1 MMREEAS
8 QKVTAHHLGR
18 PAYLYVRQ
26 STVRQVFE
34 NTESSERQYAL
45 RRRAIALGWPDE
57 QIVVVDCDQGHSAA
71 SVADREGF
79 QKLVG
84 EVSLAR
90 VGIVMGLEVSR
101 LARNS
106 SDWHRLLEMCAL
118 TETLILDEDGV
129 YDPTHFNDRLLLGLK
144 GTMSEAELH
153 VLRARLRGG
162 LLNKAQRGDLPLR
175 LPVGFVLGPDRRV
188 VLDPDAQVQGSIR
201 LLFEVFARVGSA
213 HGVAKHFREHG
224 LPFPT
229 RVHTGPCRGDLVW
242 LPLGESRA
250 LHVLRNPRY
259 AGAYAFGK
267 SATRR
272 TGDGRTIFQ
281 VLPRDRWH
289 TLIPGAHDGYITWP
303 QYEQHQQQIADNAQ
317 ALGADRRL
325 FVPREG
331 PALLQGLAVCG
342 RCGNP
347 MSVRYH
353 ARRGGVSPDYVC
365 RGMRSTLATP
375 MCQALSGAAID
386 QAIGDLLIAVMSPVA
401 LEVTV
406 AVEQELRARAAEADQ
421 LRRQQVDRARYEA
434 ELARR
439 RYMQVDPANRLVADA
454 LEADW
459 NTRLRTLAAAQEDY
473 ERRRAADPV
482 ALDAQLQAQILAL
495 ARDFPRLWRDPST
508 PDRERKRL
516 ARLLLEDVTLL
527 KGATAVAVH
536 ARFKGGATHS
546 LTLPRAKAA
555 WEEHQTRHEVVAL
568 IDRLLDEH
576 TDGEAAAILN
586 ARGLVS
592 GTGKPFS
599 GDRVATI
606 RRAYRLKDR
615 ATRLRAAGLVSLDEV
630 AETFGVKPWVIKSR
644 RLKGQLPITSLRLDD
659 QGQYM
664 YERPA
669 PGTSLH
675 CRRSP
680 ARAEEVQNA

>member
-1 MMREEAS
+1 MQEAS
-8 QKVTAHHLGR
+8 QKVSAHHLGR
-18 PAYLYVRQ
+18 DAYLYVRQ

-45 RRRAIALGWPDE
+45 RRRAVALGWPEE

-71 SVADREGF
+71 SVGDREGF

-84 EVSLAR
+84 EVGMAR

-106 SDWHRLLEMCAL
+106 SDWHRLLEICAL

-153 VLRARLRGG
+153 VLHARLRGG
-162 LLNKAQRGDLPLR
+162 LLNKAQRGELSLR
-175 LPVGFVLGPDRRV
+175 LPVGFVDGSDGRV

-201 LLFEVFARVGSA
+201 LLFEVFARLGSA
-213 HGVAKHFREHG
+213 HGVVKHFREHG

-229 RVHTGPCRGDLVW
+229 RIHTGPCRGDLVW

-267 SATRR
+267 SATHR
-272 TGDGRTIFQ
+272 TGGGRAIFR
-281 VLPRDRWH
+281 VLPRERWH
-289 TLIPGAHDGYITWP
+289 TLIPGAHEGYITWP
-303 QYEQHQQQIADNAQ
+303 QYEHNQRQVADNACVR
-317 ALGADRRL
+317 GADRRL

-365 RGMRSTLATP
+365 AGLRSTLATP
-375 MCQALSGAAID
+375 KCQAISGADID
-386 QAIGDLLIAVMSPVA
+386 RAIGDLLIEVMTPVA
-401 LEVTV
+401 LEVTL
-406 AVEQELRARAAEADQ
+406 AVEQELRVRADEADQ

-439 RYMQVDPANRLVADA
+439 RYMQVDPDHRLVADA
-454 LEADW
+454 LEGEW
-459 NTRLRTLAAAQEDY
+459 NNRLRALATAQEEY

-482 ALDAQLQAQILAL
+482 ALDAQLQAEILAL

-516 ARLLLEDVTLL
+516 ARLMLEDVTLI
-527 KGATAVAVH
+527 KGVDVAVH
-536 ARFKGGATHS
+536 VRFKGGTTSS
-546 LTLPRAKAA
+546 LTRPRAKAS
-555 WEEHQTRHEVVAL
+555 WEEHQTRQEVVAL

-615 ATRLRAAGLVSLDEV
+615 GTRLREAGMLSLDEV
-630 AETFGVKPWVIKSR
+630 AERLGVNTWVIKSR
-644 RLKGQLPITSLRLDD
+644 RLRGQLPIGSHRLDD

-680 ARAEEVQNA
+680 ARLEEVQNA

>member
-1 MMREEAS
+1 MMMDAG
-8 QKVTAHHLGR
+8 QKVRAHHLGR
-18 PAYLYVRQ
+18 KAYLYVRQ

-45 RRRAIALGWPDE
+45 RGRALALGWPADH
-57 QIVVVDCDQGHSAA
+57 IVVVDCDQGQSAA
-71 SVADREGF
+71 SVADRAGF
-79 QKLVG
+79 QQLVG
-84 EVSLAR
+84 EVGMAR

-106 SDWHRLLEMCAL
+106 SDGHRLLEICAL

-162 LLNKAQRGDLPLR
+162 ILNKAQRGALQLR
-175 LPVGFVLGPDRRV
+175 LPVGLVDGPDGRV
-188 VLDPDAQVQGSIR
+188 VLDPDAQVQDSIR
-201 LLFEVFARVGSA
+201 LLFEVFARTGSA
-213 HGVAKHFREHG
+213 HGTVKHFREHG

-229 RVHTGPCRGDLVW
+229 RIHTGPCRGDLVW

-272 TGDGRTIFQ
+272 TGDGRHTFQ
-281 VLPRDRWH
+281 VLPRERWH
-289 TLIPGAHDGYITWP
+289 ALIPGAHAGYIAWA
-303 QYEQHQQQIADNAQ
+303 QYEQHQRQLADNAQ
-317 ALGADRRL
+317 ARGGDRRT

-353 ARRGGVSPDYVC
+353 VRRGRVSPDYVC
-365 RGMRSTLATP
+365 AGLRSTLATP
-375 MCQALSGAAID
+375 TCQAISGADID
-386 QAIGDLLIAVMSPVA
+386 RAMGDLLIEVMTPVA
-401 LEVTV
+401 LEVTL
-406 AVEQELRARAAEADQ
+406 AVEQELRVRADEADG
-421 LRRQQVDRARYEA
+421 LRRKQVDRARYEA

-439 RYMQVDPANRLVADA
+439 RYMHVDPDNRLVADA
-454 LEADW
+454 LEGEW
-459 NTRLRTLAAAQEDY
+459 NNRLRALATAQEEY
-473 ERRRAADPV
+473 ERRREADPLT
-482 ALDAQLQAQILAL
+482 LDAQLRARVLAL

-508 PDRERKRL
+508 PDRERKRM
-516 ARLLLEDVTLL
+516 ARLMLEDVTLL
-527 KGATAVAVH
+527 KGPDVAVQV
-536 ARFKGGATHS
+536 RFKGGATRS
-546 LTLPRAKAA
+546 LTVPRAKAS
-555 WEEHQTRHEVVAL
+555 WEEHQTRQDVVAL
-568 IDRLLDEH
+568 IDRLLDAH
-576 TDGEAAAILN
+576 TDGEAAALLN

-592 GTGKPFS
+592 GTGKSFS
-599 GDRVATI
+599 GHRVATI

-615 ATRLRAAGLVSLDEV
+615 GTRLREAGMLSLDEV
-630 AETFGVKPWVIKSR
+630 AERLGVNPWVIKSR
-644 RLKGQLPITSLRLDD
+644 RLRGQLPLRRYRLDD

-669 PGTSLH
+669 PGTSLQ

-680 ARAEEVQNA
+680 ARTEEVQHA

>member
-1 MMREEAS
+1 MMMDAG
-8 QKVTAHHLGR
+8 QKVRAHHLGR
-18 PAYLYVRQ
+18 KAYLYVRQ

-45 RRRAIALGWPDE
+45 RGRALALGWPADH
-57 QIVVVDCDQGHSAA
+57 IVVVDCDQGQSAA
-71 SVADREGF
+71 SVADRAGF
-79 QKLVG
+79 QQLVG
-84 EVSLAR
+84 EVGMAR

-106 SDWHRLLEMCAL
+106 SDWHRLLEICAL

-162 LLNKAQRGDLPLR
+162 ILNKAQRGALQLR
-175 LPVGFVLGPDRRV
+175 LPVGLVDGPDGRV
-188 VLDPDAQVQGSIR
+188 VLDPDAQVQDSIR
-201 LLFEVFARVGSA
+201 LLFEVFARTGSA
-213 HGVAKHFREHG
+213 HGTVKHFREHG

-229 RVHTGPCRGDLVW
+229 RIHTGPCRGDLVW

-267 SATRR
+267 SSTRR
-272 TGDGRTIFQ
+272 TGDGRHTFQ
-281 VLPRDRWH
+281 VLPRERWH
-289 TLIPGAHDGYITWP
+289 ALIPGAHAGYIAWP
-303 QYEQHQQQIADNAQ
+303 QYEQHQRQLADNAQ
-317 ALGADRRL
+317 ARGADRRTC
-325 FVPREG
+325 VPREG

-353 ARRGGVSPDYVC
+353 VRRGSVSPDYVC
-365 RGMRSTLATP
+365 AGMRSTLATP
-375 MCQALSGAAID
+375 TCQAISGADID
-386 QAIGDLLIAVMSPVA
+386 RAMGALLIAVITPVA
-401 LEVTV
+401 LEVTL
-406 AVEQELRARAAEADQ
+406 AVEQELRVRADEADG
-421 LRRQQVDRARYEA
+421 LRRKQVDRARYEA

-439 RYMQVDPANRLVADA
+439 RYMHVDPDNRLVAEA
-454 LEADW
+454 LEGEW
-459 NTRLRTLAAAQEDY
+459 NNRLRALATAQEEY
-473 ERRRAADPV
+473 ERRREADPLT
-482 ALDAQLQAQILAL
+482 LDAQLRARVLAL

-508 PDRERKRL
+508 PDRERKRM
-516 ARLLLEDVTLL
+516 ARLILEDVTLL
-527 KGATAVAVH
+527 KGADVAVQV
-536 ARFKGGATHS
+536 RFKGGATRS
-546 LTLPRAKAA
+546 LTVPRAKAS
-555 WEEHQTRHEVVAL
+555 WEERQTRQEVVRL

-576 TDGEAAAILN
+576 TDGEVAAILN

-599 GDRVATI
+599 GDRVATV

-615 ATRLRAAGLVSLDEV
+615 GTRLRDAGLLSLDEI
-630 AETFGVKPWVIKSR
+630 AETLGVNTWVIKSR
-644 RLKGQLPITSLRLDD
+644 RLKGQLPIGSHRVDD

-664 YERPA
+664 YEQPA
-669 PGTSLH
+669 PGTSLQ

-680 ARAEEVQNA
+680 ARTEEVQNA

>member
-1 MMREEAS
+1 MMMEAG
-8 QKVTAHHLGR
+8 QKVRAHHLGR
-18 PAYLYVRQ
+18 KAYLYVRQ

-45 RRRAIALGWPDE
+45 RGRALALGWPAE
-57 QIVVVDCDQGHSAA
+57 QIVVVDRDQGQSAA
-71 SVADREGF
+71 SVADRAGF
-79 QKLVG
+79 QQLVG
-84 EVSLAR
+84 EVGMAR

-106 SDWHRLLEMCAL
+106 SDWHRLLEICAL

-162 LLNKAQRGDLPLR
+162 ILDKAQRGALQLR
-175 LPVGFVLGPDRRV
+175 LPVGLVDGPDGRV
-188 VLDPDAQVQGSIR
+188 VLDPDAQVQDSIR
-201 LLFEVFARVGSA
+201 LLFEVFARTGSA
-213 HGVAKHFREHG
+213 HGTVKHFREHG

-229 RVHTGPCRGDLVW
+229 RIHTGPCRGDLVW

-267 SATRR
+267 SSTRR
-272 TGDGRTIFQ
+272 TGEGRPTFQ
-281 VLPRDRWH
+281 VLPRERWH
-289 TLIPGAHDGYITWP
+289 ALIPGAHEGYIAWP
-303 QYEQHQQQIADNAQ
+303 QYEQHQRQLADNAQ
-317 ALGADRRL
+317 ARGADRRT

-353 ARRGGVSPDYVC
+353 VRRGSVSPDYMC
-365 RGMRSTLATP
+365 AGMRSTLATP
-375 MCQALSGAAID
+375 KCQAISGADID
-386 QAIGDLLIAVMSPVA
+386 RAMGELLIEVMTPVA
-401 LEVTV
+401 LEVTL
-406 AVEQELRARAAEADQ
+406 AVEQELRVRADEADG

-439 RYMQVDPANRLVADA
+439 RYMQVDPDHRLVADA
-454 LEADW
+454 LEGEW
-459 NTRLRTLAAAQEDY
+459 NNGLRALANAQEEY
-473 ERRRAADPV
+473 ERRREADPLT
-482 ALDAQLQAQILAL
+482 LDAQLRAQILAL
-495 ARDFPRLWRDPST
+495 ARDFPRLWRDPRT
-508 PDRERKRL
+508 PDRERKRM
-516 ARLLLEDVTLL
+516 ARLILEDVTLL
-527 KGATAVAVH
+527 KGADVAVQV
-536 ARFKGGATHS
+536 RFKGGATRS
-546 LTLPRAKAA
+546 LTLPRAKAS
-555 WEEHQTRHEVVAL
+555 WEERQTRQEVVRL

-576 TDGEAAAILN
+576 TDGEVAATLN
-586 ARGLVS
+586 GRGLVS

-615 ATRLRAAGLVSLDEV
+615 GMRLRAAGMVSLDEV
-630 AETFGVKPWVIKSR
+630 AEELGVNTWVIKSR
-644 RLKGQLPITSLRLDD
+644 RLKGQLPIKSHRLDD

-669 PGTSLH
+669 PGTTFQG
-675 CRRSP
+675 RRSP
-680 ARAEEVQNA
+680 ARADEVQNA

>member
-1 MMREEAS
+1 MMMDAG
-8 QKVTAHHLGR
+8 QKVRAHHLGR
-18 PAYLYVRQ
+18 KAYLYVRQ

-45 RRRAIALGWPDE
+45 RGRALALGWPADH
-57 QIVVVDCDQGHSAA
+57 IVVVDCDQGQSAA
-71 SVADREGF
+71 SVADRAGF
-79 QKLVG
+79 QQLVG
-84 EVSLAR
+84 EVGMAR

-106 SDWHRLLEMCAL
+106 SDGHRLLEICAP

-162 LLNKAQRGDLPLR
+162 ILNKAQRGALQLR
-175 LPVGFVLGPDRRV
+175 LPVGLVDGPDGRV
-188 VLDPDAQVQGSIR
+188 VLDPDAQVQDSIR
-201 LLFEVFARVGSA
+201 LLFEVFARTGSA
-213 HGVAKHFREHG
+213 HGTVKHFREHG

-229 RVHTGPCRGDLVW
+229 RIHTGPCRGDLVW

-272 TGDGRTIFQ
+272 TGDGRHTFQ
-281 VLPRDRWH
+281 VLPRERWH
-289 TLIPGAHDGYITWP
+289 ALIPGAHAGYIAWA
-303 QYEQHQQQIADNAQ
+303 QYEQHQRQLADNAQ
-317 ALGADRRL
+317 ARGGDRRT

-353 ARRGGVSPDYVC
+353 VRRGRVSPDYVC
-365 RGMRSTLATP
+365 AGLRSTLATP
-375 MCQALSGAAID
+375 TCQAISGADID
-386 QAIGDLLIAVMSPVA
+386 RAMGDLLIEVMTPVA
-401 LEVTV
+401 LEVTL
-406 AVEQELRARAAEADQ
+406 AVEQELRVRADEADG
-421 LRRQQVDRARYEA
+421 LRRKQVDRARYEA

-439 RYMQVDPANRLVADA
+439 RYMHVDPDNRLVADA
-454 LEADW
+454 LEGEW
-459 NTRLRTLAAAQEDY
+459 NNRLRALATAQEEY
-473 ERRRAADPV
+473 ERRREADPLT
-482 ALDAQLQAQILAL
+482 LDAQLRARVLAL

-508 PDRERKRL
+508 PDRERKRM
-516 ARLLLEDVTLL
+516 ARLMLEDVTLL
-527 KGATAVAVH
+527 KGPDVAVQV
-536 ARFKGGATHS
+536 RFKGGATRS
-546 LTLPRAKAA
+546 LTVPRAKAS
-555 WEEHQTRHEVVAL
+555 WEEHQTRQDVVAL
-568 IDRLLDEH
+568 IDRLLDAH
-576 TDGEAAAILN
+576 TDGEAAALLN

-592 GTGKPFS
+592 GTGKSFS
-599 GDRVATI
+599 GHRVATI

-615 ATRLRAAGLVSLDEV
+615 GTRLREAGMLSLDEV
-630 AETFGVKPWVIKSR
+630 AERLGVNPWVIKSR
-644 RLKGQLPITSLRLDD
+644 RLRGQLPLRRYRLDD

-669 PGTSLH
+669 PGTSLQ

-680 ARAEEVQNA
+680 ARTEEVQNA

>member
-1 MMREEAS
+1 MMEAG
-8 QKVTAHHLGR
+8 QKVRAHHLGR
-18 PAYLYVRQ
+18 KAYLYVRQ

-45 RRRAIALGWPDE
+45 RRRAVALGWPEE
-57 QIVVVDCDQGHSAA
+57 QIVVVDCDQGQSAA

-79 QKLVG
+79 QQLVG
-84 EVSLAR
+84 EVGMAR

-106 SDWHRLLEMCAL
+106 SDWHRLLEICAL
-118 TETLILDEDGV
+118 TDTLILDEDGV

-162 LLNKAQRGDLPLR
+162 ILNKAQRGELQMR
-175 LPVGFVLGPDRRV
+175 LPVGLVDGPDGRV
-188 VLDPDAQVQGSIR
+188 MLDPDAQVQGSIR
-201 LLFEVFARVGSA
+201 LLFEVFARTGSA
-213 HGVAKHFREHG
+213 HAIVKHFREHG
-224 LPFPT
+224 LQFPT
-229 RVHTGPCRGDLVW
+229 RIHTGPCRGDLVW

-250 LHVLRNPRY
+250 LHVLHNPRY

-267 SATRR
+267 SSTRR
-272 TGDGRTIFQ
+272 NGAGRHTFQ
-281 VLPRDRWH
+281 VLPRERWH
-289 TLIPGAHDGYITWP
+289 ALIPGAHEGYIAWP
-303 QYEQHQQQIADNAQ
+303 QYEQHQRQLADNAH
-317 ALGADRRL
+317 ASGADRRT

-353 ARRGGVSPDYVC
+353 VRRGSVSPDYVC
-365 RGMRSTLATP
+365 GGMRSTLATP
-375 MCQALSGAAID
+375 KCQAISGTDID
-386 QAIGDLLIAVMSPVA
+386 RAIGELLIEVMTPVA
-401 LEVTV
+401 LEVTL
-406 AVEQELRARAAEADQ
+406 AVEQELRVRTDEADR
-421 LRRQQVDRARYEA
+421 LRRKQVERTRYEA

-439 RYMQVDPANRLVADA
+439 RYMQVDPDNRLVADA
-454 LEADW
+454 LEGEW
-459 NTRLRTLAAAQEDY
+459 NNRLRVLANAQEEY
-473 ERRRAADPV
+473 ERRREADPL
-482 ALDAQLQAQILAL
+482 ALDEQLRARILTL
-495 ARDFPRLWRDPST
+495 ARDFSRLWRDAST
-508 PDRERKRL
+508 PHRERKRM
-516 ARLLLEDVTLL
+516 ARLILEDVTLL
-527 KGATAVAVH
+527 KGADVAVQV
-536 ARFKGGATHS
+536 RFKGGATSS
-546 LTLPRAKAA
+546 LTVPRAKAS
-555 WEEHQTRHEVVAL
+555 WEERQTCQEVVTL

-576 TDGEAAAILN
+576 TDGEVAAILN

-615 ATRLRAAGLVSLDEV
+615 GTRLRDAGMLSLDEV
-630 AETFGVKPWVIKSR
+630 AETLSVNKWVVKSR
-644 RLKGQLPITSLRLDD
+644 RVKGQLPISSSRLDD

-669 PGTSLH
+669 PGTSLQ

-680 ARAEEVQNA
+680 ARADEVQNA

>member
-1 MMREEAS
+1 MMEAA
-8 QKVTAHHLGR
+8 QKVRAHHLGR
-18 PAYLYVRQ
+18 KAYLYVRQ

-45 RRRAIALGWPDE
+45 RGRALALGWPADH
-57 QIVVVDCDQGHSAA
+57 IVVVDCDQGQSAA
-71 SVADREGF
+71 SVADRAGF
-79 QKLVG
+79 QQLVS
-84 EVSLAR
+84 EVGMAR

-106 SDWHRLLEMCAL
+106 SDWHRLLEICAL

-162 LLNKAQRGDLPLR
+162 ILNKAQRGALQLR
-175 LPVGFVLGPDRRV
+175 LPVGLVDGPDGRV
-188 VLDPDAQVQGSIR
+188 VLDPDAQVQDSIR
-201 LLFEVFARVGSA
+201 LLFEVFARTGSA
-213 HGVAKHFREHG
+213 HGTVKHFREHG

-229 RVHTGPCRGDLVW
+229 RIHTGPCRGDLVW

-267 SATRR
+267 SSTRR
-272 TGDGRTIFQ
+272 TGDGRHTFQ
-281 VLPRDRWH
+281 VLPRERWH
-289 TLIPGAHDGYITWP
+289 ALIPGAHEGYIAWP
-303 QYEQHQQQIADNAQ
+303 QYEQHQRQLADNAQ
-317 ALGADRRL
+317 ARGADRRTC
-325 FVPREG
+325 VPREG

-353 ARRGGVSPDYVC
+353 VRRGSVSPDYVC
-365 RGMRSTLATP
+365 AGMRSTLATP
-375 MCQALSGAAID
+375 TCQAISGADID
-386 QAIGDLLIAVMSPVA
+386 RAMGALLIAVMTPVA
-401 LEVTV
+401 LEVTL
-406 AVEQELRARAAEADQ
+406 AVEQELRVRADEADG
-421 LRRQQVDRARYEA
+421 LRRKQVDRARYEA

-439 RYMQVDPANRLVADA
+439 RYMHVDPDNRLVAEA
-454 LEADW
+454 LEGEW
-459 NTRLRTLAAAQEDY
+459 NNRLRALATAQEEY
-473 ERRRAADPV
+473 ERRREADPLT
-482 ALDAQLQAQILAL
+482 LDAQLRARVLAL

-508 PDRERKRL
+508 PDRERKRM
-516 ARLLLEDVTLL
+516 ARLILEDVTLL
-527 KGATAVAVH
+527 KGADVAVQV
-536 ARFKGGATHS
+536 RFKGGATRS
-546 LTLPRAKAA
+546 LTVPRAKAS
-555 WEEHQTRHEVVAL
+555 WEERQTRQEVVRL

-576 TDGEAAAILN
+576 TDGEVAAILN

-599 GDRVATI
+599 GDRVATV

-615 ATRLRAAGLVSLDEV
+615 GTRLRDAGLLSLDEI
-630 AETFGVKPWVIKSR
+630 AETLGVNTWVIKSR
-644 RLKGQLPITSLRLDD
+644 RLKGQLPIGSHRVDD

-669 PGTSLH
+669 PGTSLQ

-680 ARAEEVQNA
+680 ARADEVQNA

>member
-1 MMREEAS
+1 MMGEAS
-8 QKVTAHHLGR
+8 QKVRAQHLGR
-18 PAYLYVRQ
+18 EAYLYVRQ
-26 STVRQVFE
+26 STVRQVIE
-34 NTESSERQYAL
+34 NSESSERQYAL
-45 RRRAIALGWPDE
+45 RRRAVALGWPEE
-57 QIVVVDCDQGHSAA
+57 QIVVVDCDQGQSAA

-79 QKLVG
+79 QTLVG
-84 EVSLAR
+84 EVGMAR

-153 VLRARLRGG
+153 VLRARRRGG
-162 LLNKAQRGDLPLR
+162 LLNKAQRGELPLR
-175 LPVGFVLGPDRRV
+175 LPVGLVDGPDGRV

-213 HGVAKHFREHG
+213 HNVVKHFREHG
-224 LPFPT
+224 LLCPL
-229 RVHTGPCRGDLVW
+229 RLHTGPGRGDLVW

-272 TGDGRTIFQ
+272 TGEGRSTFR
-281 VLPRDRWH
+281 VLPRENWH
-289 TLIPGAHDGYITWP
+289 ALIPGAHAGYITWA
-303 QYEQHQQQIADNAQ
+303 QYEQNQRQLAANAQ
-317 ALGADRRL
+317 ARGADRRT

-342 RCGNP
+342 RCGTP

-353 ARRGGVSPDYVC
+353 VRRGSVSPDYVC
-365 RGMRSTLATP
+365 AGMRSTLATP
-375 MCQALSGAAID
+375 KCQAISGAAID
-386 QAIGDLLIAVMSPVA
+386 RAMGELLIQVVTPVA
-401 LEVTV
+401 LEVTL
-406 AVEQELRARAAEADQ
+406 AVEQELRGRADETDR
-421 LRRQQVDRARYEA
+421 LRRQQVERARYEA

-439 RYMQVDPANRLVADA
+439 RYLRVDPDNRLVADA
-454 LEADW
+454 LESDW
-459 NTRLRTLAAAQEDY
+459 NNRLRVLAAAQEEY
-473 ERRRAADPV
+473 ERQRAADPL
-482 ALDAQLQAQILAL
+482 ALDEQLRAQVLAL
-495 ARDFPRLWRDPST
+495 ARDFPRLWKDPST
-508 PDRERKRL
+508 PDRERKRM
-516 ARLLLEDVTLL
+516 ARLILEDVTLI
-527 KGATAVAVH
+527 KEADVAVH
-536 ARFKGGATHS
+536 VRFKGGATRS
-546 LTLPRAKAA
+546 LTVPRAKAS
-555 WEEHQTRHEVVAL
+555 WEERQTRQEIVTL

-576 TDGEAAAILN
+576 TDGEVAAILN
-586 ARGLVS
+586 ARGWRS

-606 RRAYRLKDR
+606 RRAYRLQDR
-615 ATRLRAAGLVSLDEV
+615 AMRLGAAGLVSLGEV
-630 AETFGVKPWVIKSR
+630 AAKFGVNPWVIKSR
-644 RLKGQLPITSLRLDD
+644 RLKGQLPLRSHRLDD

-669 PGTSLH
+669 PGTSLQG
-675 CRRSP
+675 RRSP
-680 ARAEEVQNA
+680 ARANKVQNA

>member
-1 MMREEAS
+1 MMMDAG
-8 QKVTAHHLGR
+8 QKVRAHHLGR
-18 PAYLYVRQ
+18 KAYLYVRQ

-45 RRRAIALGWPDE
+45 RGRALALGWPADH
-57 QIVVVDCDQGHSAA
+57 IVVVDCDQGQSAA
-71 SVADREGF
+71 SVADRAGF
-79 QKLVG
+79 QQLVG
-84 EVSLAR
+84 EVGMAR

-106 SDWHRLLEMCAL
+106 SDWHRLLEICAL

-162 LLNKAQRGDLPLR
+162 ILNKAQRGALQLR
-175 LPVGFVLGPDRRV
+175 LPVGLVDGPDGRV
-188 VLDPDAQVQGSIR
+188 VLDPDAQVQDSIR
-201 LLFEVFARVGSA
+201 LLFEVFARTGSA
-213 HGVAKHFREHG
+213 HGTVKYFREHG

-229 RVHTGPCRGDLVW
+229 RIHTGPCRGDLVW

-267 SATRR
+267 SSTRR
-272 TGDGRTIFQ
+272 TGDGRHTFQ
-281 VLPRDRWH
+281 VLPRERWH
-289 TLIPGAHDGYITWP
+289 ALIPGAHAGYIAWA
-303 QYEQHQQQIADNAQ
+303 QYEQHQRQLADNAQ
-317 ALGADRRL
+317 ARGGDRRT

-353 ARRGGVSPDYVC
+353 VRRGSVSPDYVC
-365 RGMRSTLATP
+365 AGLRSTLATP
-375 MCQALSGAAID
+375 KCQAISGADID
-386 QAIGDLLIAVMSPVA
+386 RAMGDLLIEVMTPVA
-401 LEVTV
+401 LEVTL
-406 AVEQELRARAAEADQ
+406 AVEQELRGRADEADG
-421 LRRQQVDRARYEA
+421 LRRKQVDRARYEA

-439 RYMQVDPANRLVADA
+439 RYMHVDPDNRLVADA
-454 LEADW
+454 LEGEW
-459 NTRLRTLAAAQEDY
+459 NNRLRALATAQEEY
-473 ERRRAADPV
+473 ERRREADPLT
-482 ALDAQLQAQILAL
+482 LDAQLRARVLAL

-508 PDRERKRL
+508 PDRERKRM
-516 ARLLLEDVTLL
+516 ARLMLEDVTLL
-527 KGATAVAVH
+527 KGPDVAVQV
-536 ARFKGGATHS
+536 RFKGGATRS
-546 LTLPRAKAA
+546 LTVPRAKAS
-555 WEEHQTRHEVVAL
+555 WEERQTRQEVVRL

-576 TDGEAAAILN
+576 TDGEVAAILN

-599 GDRVATI
+599 GDRVATV

-615 ATRLRAAGLVSLDEV
+615 GTRLRDAGLLSLDEI
-630 AETFGVKPWVIKSR
+630 AETLGVNQWVIKSR
-644 RLKGQLPITSLRLDD
+644 RLKGQLPIGSHRVDD

-669 PGTSLH
+669 PGTSLQ

-680 ARAEEVQNA
+680 ARTEEVQNA

>member
-1 MMREEAS
+1 MMEAG
-8 QKVTAHHLGR
+8 QKVRAHHLGR
-18 PAYLYVRQ
+18 KAYLYVRQ

-45 RRRAIALGWPDE
+45 RGRALALGWPADH
-57 QIVVVDCDQGHSAA
+57 IVVVDCDQGQSAA
-71 SVADREGF
+71 SVADRAGF
-79 QKLVG
+79 QQLVS
-84 EVSLAR
+84 EVGMAR

-106 SDWHRLLEMCAL
+106 SDWHRLLEICAL

-162 LLNKAQRGDLPLR
+162 ILNKAQRGALQLR
-175 LPVGFVLGPDRRV
+175 LPVGLVDGPDGRV
-188 VLDPDAQVQGSIR
+188 VLDPDAQVQDSIR
-201 LLFEVFARVGSA
+201 LLFEVFARTGSA
-213 HGVAKHFREHG
+213 HGTVKHFREHG

-229 RVHTGPCRGDLVW
+229 RIHTGPCRGDLVW

-267 SATRR
+267 SSTRR
-272 TGDGRTIFQ
+272 TGDGRHTFQ
-281 VLPRDRWH
+281 VLPRERWH
-289 TLIPGAHDGYITWP
+289 ALIPGAHEGYIAWP
-303 QYEQHQQQIADNAQ
+303 QYEQHQRQLADNAQ
-317 ALGADRRL
+317 ARGADRRTC
-325 FVPREG
+325 VPREG

-353 ARRGGVSPDYVC
+353 VRRGSVSPDYVC
-365 RGMRSTLATP
+365 AGMRSTLATP
-375 MCQALSGAAID
+375 TCQAISGADID
-386 QAIGDLLIAVMSPVA
+386 RAMGALLIAVMTPVA
-401 LEVTV
+401 LEVTL
-406 AVEQELRARAAEADQ
+406 AVEQELRVRADEADG
-421 LRRQQVDRARYEA
+421 LRRKQVDRARYEA

-439 RYMQVDPANRLVADA
+439 RYMHVDPDNRLVAEA
-454 LEADW
+454 LEGEW
-459 NTRLRTLAAAQEDY
+459 NNRLRALATAQEEY
-473 ERRRAADPV
+473 ERRREADPLT
-482 ALDAQLQAQILAL
+482 LDAQLRARVLAL

-508 PDRERKRL
+508 PDRERKRM
-516 ARLLLEDVTLL
+516 ARLILEDVTLL
-527 KGATAVAVH
+527 KGADVAVQV
-536 ARFKGGATHS
+536 RFKGGATRS
-546 LTLPRAKAA
+546 LTVPRAKAS
-555 WEEHQTRHEVVAL
+555 WEERQTRQEVVRL

-576 TDGEAAAILN
+576 TDGEVAAILN

-599 GDRVATI
+599 GDRVATV

-615 ATRLRAAGLVSLDEV
+615 GTRLRDAGLLSLDEI
-630 AETFGVKPWVIKSR
+630 AETLGVNTWVIKSR
-644 RLKGQLPITSLRLDD
+644 RLKGQLPIGSHRVDD

-669 PGTSLH
+669 PGTSLQ

-680 ARAEEVQNA
+680 ARADEVQNA